1 MRKRK
6 ERKNRYEAEYEGNEL
21 NLKIEEG
28 IKLKIDLEDNLEV
41 GVLLGKFRQAGL
53 GSSRELGKI
62 FRRSASTVINKESSI
77 EKGSKHLIDGRRQK
91 KKYKMEKIETE
102 ILLMWVKKP
111 VAEDEEIFKGLE
123 PRLSSLGISL
133 ELKTLKRHLRD
144 VGIVEARS
152 RLRTEELL
160 GKKEI
165 GRGFKGVG
173 GEDKSVSSL
182 EDKGEKKDIIQVQ
195 SRYAGEMLTAPH
207 LYQMNFPEMVRG
219 LPTPAAEDSVYSIE
233 KTAHQIYFLYAIGG
247 KRLYD
252 LDSVEHREF
261 GALIGMED
269 NLRSSGMN
277 KRVRR
282 MAKKEAIEEFQ
293 KKAFRG
299 RLGFINRKDMELCYC
314 DTHVIEVWVNKFIS
328 MARHGT
334 KQKQVKAINAHY
346 LTGSD
351 TMTVLSKEYTQG
363 NKRLSWAIPGLVKR
377 AEEELR
383 EKGHKLGIICFDK
396 GGISLKVLK
405 GLAQAG
411 KGFLCWGKRTEYVK
425 KQIKRIRDYR
435 FRYRHKKEIRQDGK
449 LIKVEER
456 LADTT
461 THVKGLGKVRT
472 IVVELP
478 ETEGGERLWMYTNL
492 RRNRYDVIQI
502 REMMRYK
509 QRQENFF
516 KIRKHKSALDCF
528 VGGRCKIKPIMRPSE
543 KILQLLRKQVRR
555 LSRRIEKDQESLSQV
570 KELREHG
577 LYKKDTA
584 KRETDYLNRRIGQNM
599 EQKEKTEE
607 KILWAEGGKRPEFI
621 KQRYELELEKQK
633 ILNEFQDIV
642 MLSKRESLKGF
653 ISCYRRVLDKE
664 GLFKEEITQR
674 MKYLD
679 KAGIEKELFRLGG
692 TIICDKRE
700 KRMTVMIRSQ
710 GREYFKKAL
719 EIFLHEQNKKNT
731 VLDYGEKKVSTSFL
745 SIAAHLI

>member
-133 ELKTLKRHLRD
+133 GLKTLKRYLRD
-144 VGIVEARS
+144 IGIAEARGQ
-152 RLRTEELL
+152 LRAEEVLVNRED
-160 GKKEI
+160 GQDEARATGEEKREEKEI
-165 GRGFKGVG
+165 MQI
-173 GEDKSVSSL
+173 E
-182 EDKGEKKDIIQVQ
+182 
-195 SRYAGEMLTAPH
+195 SRYAGEMLSVPQV
-207 LYQMNFPEMVRG
+207 YQMNFPEMIKG
-219 LPTPAAEDSVYSIE
+219 LPSPAPEDCVYSIE
-233 KTAHQIYFLYAIGG
+233 RAAHQIYFLYGSGG

-277 KRVRR
+277 KRVRQ

-293 KKAFRG
+293 NKAFRG

-334 KQKQVKAINAHY
+334 KQKQVKAINVHY

-377 AEEELR
+377 AEEGLR
-383 EKGHKLGIICFDK
+383 EKGRKLGIICFDK

-492 RRNRYDVIQI
+492 RRNRYDAIQI

-528 VGGRCKIKPIMRPSE
+528 AGGRCKIKPITRPSE

-719 EIFLHEQNKKNT
+719 EIFLHEQNKKKT
-731 VLDYGEKKVSTSFL
+731 VLDYGEKEKYQLHFCL
-745 SIAAHLI
+745 SPPT

>member
-1 MRKRK
+1 
-6 ERKNRYEAEYEGNEL
+6 
-21 NLKIEEG
+21 
-28 IKLKIDLEDNLEV
+28 
-41 GVLLGKFRQAGL
+41 
-53 GSSRELGKI
+53 
-62 FRRSASTVINKESSI
+62 
-77 EKGSKHLIDGRRQK
+77 
-91 KKYKMEKIETE
+91 MEKIETE

-133 ELKTLKRHLRD
+133 GLKTLKRYLRD
-144 VGIVEARS
+144 IGIAEARGQ
-152 RLRTEELL
+152 LRAEEVLVNRED
-160 GKKEI
+160 GQDEARATGEEKREEKEI
-165 GRGFKGVG
+165 MQI
-173 GEDKSVSSL
+173 E
-182 EDKGEKKDIIQVQ
+182 
-195 SRYAGEMLTAPH
+195 SRYAGEMLSVPQV
-207 LYQMNFPEMVRG
+207 YQMNFPEMIKG
-219 LPTPAAEDSVYSIE
+219 LPSPAPEDCVYSIE
-233 KTAHQIYFLYAIGG
+233 RAAHQIYFLYGSGG

-277 KRVRR
+277 KRVRQ

-293 KKAFRG
+293 NKAFRG

-334 KQKQVKAINAHY
+334 KQKQVKAINVHY

-377 AEEELR
+377 AEEGLR
-383 EKGHKLGIICFDK
+383 EKGRKLGIICFDK

-492 RRNRYDVIQI
+492 RRNRYDAIQI

-528 VGGRCKIKPIMRPSE
+528 AGGRCKIKPIMRPSE

-621 KQRYELELEKQK
+621 KPRYELELEKQK

-642 MLSKRESLKGF
+642 MLSKRESLKEF
-653 ISCYRRVLDKE
+653 IGCYKRVLDKE
-664 GLFKEEITQR
+664 KLLKEEITQR

-679 KAGIEKELFRLGG
+679 KGGIEKELFRLGG

-731 VLDYGEKKVSTSFL
+731 VLDYGEKEKYQLHFCL
-745 SIAAHLI
+745 SPPT